1 MTFRIFISSV
11 QDEFA
16 DERRRLKQWL
26 TTDLFVS
33 RFVESVFL
41 FEDVPSRGKPPQEVF
56 LDEVKSSDIY
66 IGFIGSQY
74 YGKASMKRGVSVTEQ
89 EYDAAGAADCERW
102 VYLKAVDKRDAKT
115 AAFVSRVNRD
125 VTRTLFATFEDLK
138 SAVYASFVAFLDRHE
153 LIKVGDFDKSVCRE
167 MTSADISD
175 ETVTWYL
182 CEMAYRK
189 RKAALPITTT
199 ADELFTRLGLMKGDR
214 YTWAAALCFSRNPQQ
229 WSYRT
234 TLKCS
239 WNEGVEFGRPF
250 LDTDK
255 FEGNLFELMRQGVD
269 FVMSH
274 IAQSRGLRT
283 ESFQAPMRFELPREV
298 VEEALVNALVHRDWR
313 LSASVEVRLFADRVE
328 IWNPGALPEGITIPK
343 LYETHSSYPV
353 NELVL
358 KVFDFAGVIESLG
371 TGIKRMI
378 ETCRKEGLPDPT
390 WEQNGS
396 SFIVTIWKDM
406 WTTARLRE
414 VGVTNRQM
422 LAMPTLK
429 TKHEMAVAEYM
440 ELTGVTRNTA
450 TADLAALAKAGIVK
464 RVGAGRGA
472 TYVLRK
478 CTINAQNAQSSIDV
492 AEGDALAAKNSRNKA
507 KNARMNEG
515 ITGHGAANE
524 GINEGITGHDVE
536 NEGLNEGIKFDV
548 FRLILEKPGCRVP
561 FLTKALSV
569 SRATVERA
577 VAALIVIGKIEH
589 RGSKKTGGYYV
600 VSGKGSDKS
609 SVPETPT

>member
-16 DERRRLKQWL
+16 EERRRLKQWL

-66 IGFIGSQY
+66 IGLIGSQY
-74 YGKASMKRGVSVTEQ
+74 YGKASGKRGVSATEQ
-89 EYDAAGAADCERW
+89 EYDAAGTVDCERW
-102 VYLKAVDKRDAKT
+102 VYLKAVDKRDAKA

-125 VTRTLFATFEDLK
+125 VTRTLFSTFEDLK
-138 SAVYASFVAFLDRHE
+138 SAVYASFVAFLDRRE

-167 MTSADISD
+167 MRRSDVSD
-175 ETVTWYL
+175 ETVMWYL
-182 CEMAYRK
+182 REMSYRK
-189 RKAALPITTT
+189 RKAALPLTTT
-199 ADELFTRLGLMKGDR
+199 ADELFTRLGLMKGR
-214 YTWAAALCFSRNPQQ
+214 AFTWAAALCFSKNPQM

-234 TLKCS
+234 TLKCT
-239 WNEGVEFGRPF
+239 WCEGTEFDRPF

-255 FEGNLFELMRQGVD
+255 FEGNLFELLRQGVD
-269 FVMSH
+269 FVTSR

-283 ESFQAPMRFELPREV
+283 DGPQAPMRFELPREA
-298 VEEALVNALVHRDWR
+298 VEEALINALVHRNWR

-328 IWNPGALPEGITIPK
+328 VWTPGALPEGITIPE

-358 KVFDFAGVIESLG
+358 KVFDFAGIIESLG

-378 ETCRKEGLPDPT
+378 EACRKEGLPDPT
-390 WEQNGS
+390 WEQRGS

-406 WTTARLRE
+406 WTTARLRD

-422 LAMPTLK
+422 LAMPMLK
-429 TKHEMAVAEYM
+429 TKHELSAAEYVA
-440 ELTGVTRNTA
+440 LTGVTRNTA
-450 TADLAALAKAGIVK
+450 TADLAALSRAGVVK

-472 TYVLRK
+472 TYVLQK
-478 CTINAQNAQSSIDV
+478 CTINAQNAQPNAKVAKTEGNPINDSISD
-492 AEGDALAAKNSRNKA
+492 
-507 KNARMNEG
+507 
-515 ITGHGAANE
+515 T
-524 GINEGITGHDVE
+524 INPVGRRE
-536 NEGLNEGIKFDV
+536 
-548 FRLILEKPGCRVP
+548 
-561 FLTKALSV
+561 
-569 SRATVERA
+569 TVEKTVEKILSAMKDNPSITQQQLVKTTGLSRRGIEWQLNQLK
-577 VAALIVIGKIEH
+577 VKGIIRRIGPDK
-589 RGSKKTGGYYV
+589 GGRWEV
-600 VSGKGSDKS
+600 V
-609 SVPETPT
+609 E

>member
-1 MTFRIFISSV
+1 M
-11 QDEFA
+11 
-16 DERRRLKQWL
+16 
-26 TTDLFVS
+26 
-33 RFVESVFL
+33 
-41 FEDVPSRGKPPQEVF
+41 
-56 LDEVKSSDIY
+56 
-66 IGFIGSQY
+66 
-74 YGKASMKRGVSVTEQ
+74 
-89 EYDAAGAADCERW
+89 
-102 VYLKAVDKRDAKT
+102 
-115 AAFVSRVNRD
+115 
-125 VTRTLFATFEDLK
+125 
-138 SAVYASFVAFLDRHE
+138 
-153 LIKVGDFDKSVCRE
+153 
-167 MTSADISD
+167 
-175 ETVTWYL
+175 
-182 CEMAYRK
+182 
-189 RKAALPITTT
+189 
-199 ADELFTRLGLMKGDR
+199 
-214 YTWAAALCFSRNPQQ
+214 
-229 WSYRT
+229 
-234 TLKCS
+234 
-239 WNEGVEFGRPF
+239 EFGRPF

-450 TADLAALAKAGIVK
+450 TADLVALAKAGIVK
-464 RVGAGRGA
+464 RIGAGRGA
-472 TYVLRK
+472 TYVLQK
-478 CTINAQNAQSSIDV
+478 CTINAQNAQSSV
-492 AEGDALAAKNSRNKA
+492 GVTENGALTANKRRTETV
-507 KNARMNEG
+507 NARLNEGMNEG
-515 ITGHGAANE
+515 IMGHGVANE
-524 GINEGITGHDVE
+524 GI

-548 FRLILEKPGCRVP
+548 FRLILERPGCRVP
-561 FLTKALSV
+561 LLAKALSV

-577 VAALIVIGKIEH
+577 VAALIIIGKIEH
-589 RGSKKTGGYYV
+589 RGSKKTGGYYA
-600 VSGKGSDKS
+600 VSGKESGDGL
-609 SVPETPT
+609 V

>member
-16 DERRRLKQWL
+16 EERRRLKQWL
-26 TTDLFVS
+26 TNDLFVS

-41 FEDVPSRGKPPQEVF
+41 FEDVPSRGIPPQEVF

-74 YGKASMKRGVSVTEQ
+74 YGKASMKRGVSATER
-89 EYDAAGAADCERW
+89 EYDAAGAVDCERW
-102 VYLKAVDKRDAKT
+102 VYLKAVDKRDAKA

-138 SAVYASFVAFLDRHE
+138 SAVYASFVAFLDRRE

-167 MTSADISD
+167 MQPSDISG

-182 CEMAYRK
+182 REMAYRK

-472 TYVLRK
+472 TYILQK
-478 CTINAQNAQSSIDV
+478 CTINAQNAQSSINV
-492 AEGDALAAKNSRNKA
+492 AEGGALAAKNGRNKV

-515 ITGHGAANE
+515 ITGHAAANE
-524 GINEGITGHDVE
+524 GINEGITGHDVG

-548 FRLILEKPGCRVP
+548 FRLVLEKPGCRVP
-561 FLTKALSV
+561 FLIKALSV

-600 VSGKGSDKS
+600 VSGNGSDKS

>member
-16 DERRRLKQWL
+16 EERRRLKEWL

-33 RFVESVFL
+33 RFVKSVFL

-66 IGFIGSQY
+66 IGLIGSQY
-74 YGKASMKRGVSVTEQ
+74 YGKASMKRGISATEQ
-89 EYDAAGAADCERW
+89 EYDVAGAVDCERW
-102 VYLKAVDKRDAKT
+102 VYLKAVDKRDAK
-115 AAFVSRVNRD
+115 AVAFVSRVNRD
-125 VTRTLFATFEDLK
+125 VTRTMFETFEDLK
-138 SAVYASFVAFLDRHE
+138 SAVYASFVAFLDRRE

-167 MTSADISD
+167 MTSSDISD

-182 CEMAYRK
+182 REMSYRK

-406 WTTARLRE
+406 WTTVRLRE

-450 TADLAALAKAGIVK
+450 TADLVALAKAGIVK
-464 RVGAGRGA
+464 RIGAGRGA
-472 TYVLRK
+472 TYVLQK
-478 CTINAQNAQSSIDV
+478 CTINAQNAQSIVGVTGKGSVI
-492 AEGDALAAKNSRNKA
+492 AENRRNRSG
-507 KNARMNEG
+507 NGGFCDEINEG
-515 ITGHGAANE
+515 IMGHGVANE
-524 GINEGITGHDVE
+524 GINEGI

-548 FRLILEKPGCRVP
+548 FRLILERPGCRVP
-561 FLTKALSV
+561 FLAKALSV

-577 VAALIVIGKIEH
+577 VAALIIIGKIEH

-600 VSGKGSDKS
+600 VSGKESGDGI
-609 SVPETPT
+609 V

>member
-1 MTFRIFISSV
+1 MTFRVFISSV

-16 DERRRLKQWL
+16 EERRRLKQWL

-33 RFVESVFL
+33 RFVEDVFL
-41 FEDVPSRGKPPQEVF
+41 FEDVPSRGKPPQDVF

-66 IGFIGSQY
+66 IGLIGSQY
-74 YGKASMKRGVSVTEQ
+74 YGKASAKRGVSATEQ
-89 EYDAAGAADCERW
+89 EYDAAGASDCERW
-102 VYLKAVDKRDAKT
+102 VYLKAVDKRDAKA

-125 VTRTLFATFEDLK
+125 VTRTLFLTFEDLK
-138 SAVYASFVAFLDRHE
+138 SAVYASFVAFLDRRE

-167 MTSADISD
+167 MTTSDISD

-182 CEMAYRK
+182 REMSYRK

-199 ADELFTRLGLMKGDR
+199 ADELFTRLRLMKGNC
-214 YTWAAALCFSRNPQQ
+214 YTWAAALCFSKNPQM

-255 FEGNLFELMRQGVD
+255 YEGNLFELLRQGVD

-406 WTTARLRE
+406 WTDARLRE

-422 LAMPTLK
+422 LAMPMLK

-450 TADLAALAKAGIVK
+450 TADLAALSRAGVVK

-472 TYVLRK
+472 TYVLQK
-478 CTINAQNAQSSIDV
+478 CTINAQNAQSSV
-492 AEGDALAAKNSRNKA
+492 NAAEDCAIIEKKRINNAKNGRFNDG
-507 KNARMNEG
+507 R
-515 ITGHGAANE
+515 
-524 GINEGITGHDVE
+524 NEGITGHDAANDPINHADDPINDPIKGTMASALVKVMELIEAKPGIRREELSLRIGKSVE
-536 NEGLNEGIKFDV
+536 TVK
-548 FRLILEKPGCRVP
+548 RLIS
-561 FLTKALSV
+561 AL
-569 SRATVERA
+569 
-577 VAALIVIGKIEH
+577 VASSLIEH

-600 VSGKGSDKS
+600 RTAKN
-609 SVPETPT
+609 EE

>member
-16 DERRRLKQWL
+16 EERRRLKQWL
-26 TTDLFVS
+26 TNDLFVS

-74 YGKASMKRGVSVTEQ
+74 YGKASMKRGVSATEQ

-138 SAVYASFVAFLDRHE
+138 SAVYASFVAFLDRRE

-167 MTSADISD
+167 MQPSDISG

-182 CEMAYRK
+182 REMAYRK

-298 VEEALVNALVHRDWR
+298 VEEALVNALVHRDWH

-464 RVGAGRGA
+464 RIGAGRGA
-472 TYVLRK
+472 TYILQK
-478 CTINAQNAQSSIDV
+478 CTINAQNAQSSINV
-492 AEGDALAAKNSRNKA
+492 AEGGALAAKNGRNKV

-515 ITGHGAANE
+515 ITGHAAANE
-524 GINEGITGHDVE
+524 GINEGITGHNIG

-577 VAALIVIGKIEH
+577 VAALIIIGKIEH
-589 RGSKKTGGYYV
+589 RGSKKTGGYYA
-600 VSGKGSDKS
+600 VSGKESGDGI
-609 SVPETPT
+609 V

>member
-1 MTFRIFISSV
+1 MTAERFRIFISSV

-16 DERRRLKQWL
+16 EERRHLKEWL
-26 TTDLFVS
+26 TRDLFIS

-41 FEDVPSRGKPPQEVF
+41 FEDVPSRGKPPRAVY
-56 LDEVKSSDIY
+56 LDEVRDSDIY
-66 IGFIGSQY
+66 IGLIGSQY
-74 YGKASMKRGVSVTEQ
+74 YGRASVKRGVSATEQ
-89 EYDAAGAADCERW
+89 EYDAAERADCERW
-102 VYLKAVDKRDAKT
+102 IYLKAVDRREARAKT
-115 AAFVSRVNRD
+115 FVDRVNRD
-125 VTRTLFATFEDLK
+125 VTRTLFENFDDLR
-138 SAVYASFVAFLDRHE
+138 SAVYASFVAFLDRRE

-167 MTSADISD
+167 MQPSDISD

-182 CEMAYRK
+182 REMAYRK

-429 TKHEMAVAEYM
+429 MKHEMAVAEYM

-464 RVGAGRGA
+464 RIGAGRGA
-472 TYVLRK
+472 SYILQK
-478 CTINAQNAQSSIDV
+478 CTINAQNAQSSV
-492 AEGDALAAKNSRNKA
+492 NAAELGTLTEKRRRDKA
-507 KNARMNEG
+507 ENGRLSDWINEG
-515 ITGHGAANE
+515 ITGHGTANE
-524 GINEGITGHDVE
+524 GLNEGITGHDAT

-548 FRLILEKPGCRVP
+548 FRLILEQPGCRVP

-589 RGSKKTGGYYV
+589 RGSKKTGGYFV
-600 VSGKGSDKS
+600 KGGKQ
-609 SVPETPT
+609 

>member
-16 DERRRLKQWL
+16 EERRRLKQWL

-74 YGKASMKRGVSVTEQ
+74 YGKASMKRGVSATEQ

-102 VYLKAVDKRDAKT
+102 VYLKAVDKRDAKA

-138 SAVYASFVAFLDRHE
+138 SAVYASFVAFLDRRE

-167 MTSADISD
+167 MQLSDISD

-182 CEMAYRK
+182 REMAYRK

-234 TLKCS
+234 TLKCT

-313 LSASVEVRLFADRVE
+313 LSASVEVRVFADRVE

-396 SFIVTIWKDM
+396 SFVVTIWKDM

-450 TADLAALAKAGIVK
+450 TADLVALAKAGIVK
-464 RVGAGRGA
+464 RIGAGRGA
-472 TYVLRK
+472 TYVLQK
-478 CTINAQNAQSSIDV
+478 CTINAQNAQSIV
-492 AEGDALAAKNSRNKA
+492 GVTENGALTANKRRTETV
-507 KNARMNEG
+507 NARLNEGMNEG
-515 ITGHGAANE
+515 IMGHGVVND
-524 GINEGITGHDVE
+524 GINEGLNDGI
-536 NEGLNEGIKFDV
+536 NEGIKFDV

-561 FLTKALSV
+561 LLAKALSV

-577 VAALIVIGKIEH
+577 VAALIIIGKIEH

-600 VSGKGSDKS
+600 VSGKESGDGL
-609 SVPETPT
+609 V

>member
-16 DERRRLKQWL
+16 EERRRLKEWL

-56 LDEVKSSDIY
+56 LDEVKLSDIY
-66 IGFIGSQY
+66 IGLIGSQY
-74 YGKASMKRGVSVTEQ
+74 YGKSSMKRGISATEQ
-89 EYDAAGAADCERW
+89 EYDVAGAADCERW
-102 VYLKAVDKRDAKT
+102 VYLKAVDKRDAK
-115 AAFVSRVNRD
+115 AGAFVSRVNRD
-125 VTRTLFATFEDLK
+125 VTRTMFETFEDLK
-138 SAVYASFVAFLDRHE
+138 SAVYASFVAFLDRRE

-167 MTSADISD
+167 MTSSDISD

-182 CEMAYRK
+182 REMSYRK

-298 VEEALVNALVHRDWR
+298 VEEALVNALVHRDWH

-406 WTTARLRE
+406 WTEARLRE
-414 VGVTNRQM
+414 LGLSERQKKAVRWLKVNRHIAASDYM
-422 LAMPTLK
+422 SLT
-429 TKHEMAVAEYM
+429 HVA
-440 ELTGVTRNTA
+440 RNTA
-450 TADLAALAKAGIVK
+450 TRDLNKLVAFG
-464 RVGAGRGA
+464 
-472 TYVLRK
+472 VLVAEGSGKYSFYSLNRL
-478 CTINAQNAQSSIDV
+478 CTINAPYAPSSVNV
-492 AEGDALAAKNSRNKA
+492 AENGLSAVENRRNKA
-507 KNARMNEG
+507 KNG
-515 ITGHGAANE
+515 GLD
-524 GINEGITGHDVE
+524 EGITGHDAANDPINHTDDPINGTVASALVKVMGLVE
-536 NEGLNEGIKFDV
+536 AKPGIRREELALHIGKSV
-548 FRLILEKPGCRVP
+548 ETVKRLI
-561 FLTKALSV
+561 
-569 SRATVERA
+569 
-577 VAALIVIGKIEH
+577 AALVASSLIEH
-589 RGSKKTGGYYV
+589 RGSKKTGGYYA
-600 VSGKGSDKS
+600 VSGKESGDGL
-609 SVPETPT
+609 V

>member
-1 MTFRIFISSV
+1 MATERFRIFISSV

-16 DERRRLKQWL
+16 EERRHLKEWL
-26 TTDLFVS
+26 TTDLFLS

-41 FEDVPSRGKPPQEVF
+41 FEDVPSRGNPPKVVY
-56 LDEVKSSDIY
+56 LDEVNDADIY
-66 IGFIGSQY
+66 IGLIGSQY
-74 YGKASMKRGVSVTEQ
+74 YGRTSVKRGMSATEQ
-89 EYDAAGAADCERW
+89 EYDAAERADCERW
-102 VYLKAVDKRDAKT
+102 IYLKAVDRREARAKT
-115 AAFVSRVNRD
+115 FVDRVNRD
-125 VTRTLFATFEDLK
+125 VTRTLFETFDDLR
-138 SAVYASFVAFLDRHE
+138 SAVYASFVAFLDRRE
-153 LIKVGDFDKSVCRE
+153 LIKVGEFDKSVCRE
-167 MTSADISD
+167 MHPSDISE

-182 CEMAYRK
+182 REMAYRK

-199 ADELFTRLGLMKGDR
+199 ADELFTRLGLMKGDC

-298 VEEALVNALVHRDWR
+298 VEEALVNARVHRDWR

-328 IWNPGALPEGITIPK
+328 IWNPGALPEGITIQK

-406 WTTARLRE
+406 WTEARLRE
-414 VGVTNRQM
+414 LGLSERQKDAVRWLKVNRQIAASNYM
-422 LAMPTLK
+422 SLT
-429 TKHEMAVAEYM
+429 HVA
-440 ELTGVTRNTA
+440 RNTA
-450 TADLAALAKAGIVK
+450 TRDLNRLVALG
-464 RVGAGRGA
+464 
-472 TYVLRK
+472 VLVAEGKGKYSFYTLNRL
-478 CTINAQNAQSSIDV
+478 CTINAPYAQSSVNVMGNDTSIARNRIDM
-492 AEGDALAAKNSRNKA
+492 AEDDRLSDSI
-507 KNARMNEG
+507 NAG

-524 GINEGITGHDVE
+524 GINEGL
-536 NEGLNEGIKFDV
+536 NEGLKFDV
-548 FRLILEKPGCRVP
+548 FRLILENPGCRVP
-561 FLTKALSV
+561 FFIQRLSV

-577 VAALIVIGKIEH
+577 IAALITIGKIEH

-600 VSGKGSDKS
+600 KGK
-609 SVPETPT
+609 T

>member
-1 MTFRIFISSV
+1 MTFRVFISSV

-16 DERRRLKQWL
+16 EERRRLKQWL

-56 LDEVKSSDIY
+56 LDEVKASNIY
-66 IGFIGSQY
+66 IGLIGSQY
-74 YGKASMKRGVSVTEQ
+74 YGKASVKRGVSATEQ
-89 EYDAAGAADCERW
+89 EYDAAGAVDCERW
-102 VYLKAVDKRDAKT
+102 VYLKAVDKRDAKAT
-115 AAFVSRVNRD
+115 AFVSRVNRD
-125 VTRTLFATFEDLK
+125 VTRTLFLTFEDLK
-138 SAVYASFVAFLDRHE
+138 SAVYASFVAFLDRRE

-167 MTSADISD
+167 MTASDISD

-182 CEMAYRK
+182 REMSYRK
-189 RKAALPITTT
+189 RKAALPVTTT

-214 YTWAAALCFSRNPQQ
+214 YTWAAALCFSKNPQM

-255 FEGNLFELMRQGVD
+255 YEGNLFELLRQGVD

-406 WTTARLRE
+406 WTDARLRE
-414 VGVTNRQM
+414 MGLSERQKESVRWLKVNRQM
-422 LAMPTLK
+422 AASDYMSLT
-429 TKHEMAVAEYM
+429 HVA
-440 ELTGVTRNTA
+440 RNTA
-450 TADLAALAKAGIVK
+450 TRDLNKLVSLG
-464 RVGAGRGA
+464 
-472 TYVLRK
+472 VLVAQGKGKYSVYSLNRL
-478 CTINAQNAQSSIDV
+478 CTIYAPYAPSSVNVAGKSVTTMKKRRID
-492 AEGDALAAKNSRNKA
+492 AENGRLYD
-507 KNARMNEG
+507 
-515 ITGHGAANE
+515 
-524 GINEGITGHDVE
+524 GINEGITGRDAANDPINHADDPINDPIKGTMASALVKVMELIEAKPGIRREELSLRIGKSVE
-536 NEGLNEGIKFDV
+536 TVK
-548 FRLILEKPGCRVP
+548 RLIS
-561 FLTKALSV
+561 AL
-569 SRATVERA
+569 
-577 VAALIVIGKIEH
+577 VASSLIEH
-589 RGSKKTGGYYV
+589 RGSNKTGGYYV
-600 VSGKGSDKS
+600 RTTKN
-609 SVPETPT
+609 EE

>member
-16 DERRRLKQWL
+16 EERRRLKQWL

-74 YGKASMKRGVSVTEQ
+74 YGKASMKRGVSATEQ

-102 VYLKAVDKRDAKT
+102 VYLKAVDKSDVKA

-138 SAVYASFVAFLDRHE
+138 SAVYASFVAFLDRRE

-167 MTSADISD
+167 MQPSDISG

-182 CEMAYRK
+182 REMAYRK

-234 TLKCS
+234 TLKCT

-313 LSASVEVRLFADRVE
+313 LSASVEVRVFADRVE

-406 WTTARLRE
+406 WTEARLRE
-414 VGVTNRQM
+414 LGLSERQKDAVRWLKVNRHIAASDYM
-422 LAMPTLK
+422 SLT
-429 TKHEMAVAEYM
+429 HVA
-440 ELTGVTRNTA
+440 RNTA
-450 TADLAALAKAGIVK
+450 TRDLNKLVAFG
-464 RVGAGRGA
+464 
-472 TYVLRK
+472 VLVAEGNGKYSVYSLNRL
-478 CTINAQNAQSSIDV
+478 CTINAPYAPSSV
-492 AEGDALAAKNSRNKA
+492 NMAENGLSTIKNRRNKA
-507 KNARMNEG
+507 KNGGLDEG
-515 ITGHGAANE
+515 ITGHDAANE
-524 GINEGITGHDVE
+524 GINEGITGHDVG

-548 FRLILEKPGCRVP
+548 FRSILEKPGCRVP

-577 VAALIVIGKIEH
+577 VAALITIGKIEH

-600 VSGKGSDKS
+600 VSGKGSEGGLD
-609 SVPETPT
+609 

>member
-16 DERRRLKQWL
+16 EERRRLKQWL

-74 YGKASMKRGVSVTEQ
+74 YGKASMKRGVSATEQ

-138 SAVYASFVAFLDRHE
+138 SAVYASFVAFLDRRE

-167 MTSADISD
+167 MQPSDISG

-182 CEMAYRK
+182 REMAYRK

-234 TLKCS
+234 TLKCT

-313 LSASVEVRLFADRVE
+313 LSASVEVRVFADRVE

-464 RVGAGRGA
+464 RIGAGRGA
-472 TYVLRK
+472 TYILQK
-478 CTINAQNAQSSIDV
+478 CTINAQNAQSSINV
-492 AEGDALAAKNSRNKA
+492 AEGGALAAKNGRNKV

-515 ITGHGAANE
+515 ITGHAAANE
-524 GINEGITGHDVE
+524 GINEGITGHNIG

-577 VAALIVIGKIEH
+577 VAALIIIGKIEH

-600 VSGKGSDKS
+600 VSGKESGDGL
-609 SVPETPT
+609 V